1 MKVQNYLKS
10 EDVRLGK
17 ITEDKVDR
25 KEDQGQIFL
34 ENECVFRFQKAK
46 PEKQQIEPIVQ
57 W

>member
-25 KEDQGQIFL
+25 KEDQG
-34 ENECVFRFQKAK
+34 
-46 PEKQQIEPIVQ
+46 
-57 W
+57 